1 MVLIKVLRFF
11 VLTFVLS
18 YLAVWISNRP
28 GTVRIVWQEYLVE
41 TNLIGVLLVFTLI
54 LFSLLLLIF
63 IFSKIKNLPRNL
75 SSAKKEKFLILGNES
90 LDQLAT
96 NLFLGNKDSLEK
108 DSLKLKKYFGNE
120 LFSTIILFNSALGNN
135 NLSSAEKHLKTLKSI
150 PKAKYISIR
159 AEIMI
164 PLKANNLDR
173 AIELLSNAKKD
184 YEGDIW
190 ISEKLARIYSQR
202 QEWKLAW
209 ESVKSVDDRNN
220 NDFNILK
227 ANLHAMSGNN
237 VLESLKISDQSI
249 YVTNEAIKQ
258 YIKIKDL
265 DKAAKLVG
273 KNWLKYNSLNVIDTF
288 IKFEVINNADSL
300 KRHKLLLK
308 SLKKFSYSSDETKFA
323 LAQSAYEAKIWGESQ
338 KYLDEISRDNWDERV
353 VNLYENISKKS
364 EKISLPK
371 VPENIKPIPQW
382 YCQVCKARYVD
393 WQFLCD
399 ECSSIDKIIWPKDES
414 IKKRTNLLE
423 NPFRHF
429 PKME

>member
-1 MVLIKVLRFF
+1 MIKTLRFF
-11 VLTFVLS
+11 VLTIVLS

-41 TNLIGVLLVFTLI
+41 TSIIGLVVVFTLLLFLI
-54 LFSLLLLIF
+54 LLFIF

-75 SSAKKEKFLILGNES
+75 SSAKKDKFLILGNES

-96 NLFLGNKDSLEK
+96 NLFLGNKDRLEK

-120 LFSTIILFNSALGNN
+120 LFTTIILFNSALGSNN
-135 NLSSAEKHLKTLKSI
+135 MSNAEKYLKILRSI
-150 PKAKYISIR
+150 PKAEYISKR

-164 PLKANNLDR
+164 SLKANNFDE
-173 AIELLSNAKKD
+173 AIELLSNAKKN
-184 YEGDIW
+184 YEGDLW

-209 ESVKSVDDRNN
+209 ESVKSIDDASNK
-220 NDFNILK
+220 DFNILK

-237 VLESLKISDQSI
+237 IFESLKISDQSI
-249 YVTNEAIKQ
+249 YVSIEAIKQ

-265 DKAAKLVG
+265 DKAVKLVG
-273 KNWLKYNSLNVIDTF
+273 KNWLKYNSLNVIETF
-288 IKFEVINNADSL
+288 IKFEVTNNADSL

-308 SLKKFSYSSDETKFA
+308 SLKKFSFSSDETKFA

-353 VNLYENISKKS
+353 IKLYENISKKS

-371 VPENIKPIPQW
+371 VPKNIKPTPQW
-382 YCQVCKARYVD
+382 YCQVCKARYID

-399 ECSSIDKIIWPKDES
+399 ECSSVDKIIWPKDEG
-414 IKKRTNLLE
+414 IKKRTTLLE

-429 PKME
+429 P

>member
-1 MVLIKVLRFF
+1 MR
-11 VLTFVLS
+11 
-18 YLAVWISNRP
+18 
-28 GTVRIVWQEYLVE
+28 
-41 TNLIGVLLVFTLI
+41 
-54 LFSLLLLIF
+54 
-63 IFSKIKNLPRNL
+63 
-75 SSAKKEKFLILGNES
+75 
-90 LDQLAT
+90 
-96 NLFLGNKDSLEK
+96 
-108 DSLKLKKYFGNE
+108 
-120 LFSTIILFNSALGNN
+120 
-135 NLSSAEKHLKTLKSI
+135 
-150 PKAKYISIR
+150 
-159 AEIMI
+159 
-164 PLKANNLDR
+164 
-173 AIELLSNAKKD
+173 
-184 YEGDIW
+184 GDIW

-209 ESVKSVDDRNN
+209 ESVKSVVDRNN
-220 NDFNILK
+220 KDFNMLK

-249 YVTNEAIKQ
+249 YVTIEAIKQ

-273 KNWLKYNSLNVIDTF
+273 KHWLKYNSLNVIDTF
-288 IKFEVINNADSL
+288 IKFEITNNADSL

-323 LAQSAYEAKIWGESQ
+323 LAKSAYEAKIWGESQ

-382 YCQVCKARYVD
+382 YCQVCKAKYVD

-399 ECSSIDKIIWPKDES
+399 ECSSLDKIIWPKDEI
-414 IKKRTNLLE
+414 IKKKN
-423 NPFRHF
+423 
-429 PKME
+429 